1 MKFGPGRG
9 KATLAATFTCTRPV
23 VGGTFLLSVDL
34 TWSGQVSTAQRRA
47 IAPGGSTFRFVP
59 ASVAG
64 TPSRR
69 YYRVHHAGDAGGA
82 HSLDV
87 DVCRSPAL
95 EEPRVALRETRDRVT
110 AR

>member
-9 KATLAATFTCTRPV
+9 KAALAATFTAGHRTR
-23 VGGTFLLSVDL
+23 G
-34 TWSGQVSTAQRRA
+34 R
-47 IAPGGSTFRFVP
+47 STFRFVP

-110 AR
+110 VR